1 MGKYSFVL
9 SDTLYKQYYLFKEHQ
24 DYDKDILLHLL
35 KFRCGEFLTN
45 TRQLDD
51 IGIGDR
57 VSKSLYDSLK
67 HARLTKQTLEE
78 LARKTD
84 YKLILC
90 DDRTDYPYVN
100 IMSDQISSH
109 ITGCF
114 YRNANKSLEIS
125 RLFIAGKIANSRT
138 VIDRFKRDH
147 ISSDKQLSLFLSV
160 SEKLKRS
167 KNQALVAESSDTL
180 RGIEGEA
187 ATTYF
192 SVFNQMIISQCEDF
206 PFNGRNRR
214 PPKDKVNALL
224 SFVYTLLN
232 HEVQSALETVGLDP
246 YVGFLHT
253 DRPGRASLAL
263 DMMEELRA
271 YLADRLVLSL
281 INRKQISG
289 KGFVEHGDN
298 GIVMDEDIRKGVL
311 LAWQKR
317 KKETI
322 IHPYLNESVPIGL
335 IPYIQAMLL
344 ARFLRNDLDNYPVFL
359 MK

>member
-1 MGKYSFVL
+1 
-9 SDTLYKQYYLFKEHQ
+9 
-24 DYDKDILLHLL
+24 
-35 KFRCGEFLTN
+35 
-45 TRQLDD
+45 
-51 IGIGDR
+51 
-57 VSKSLYDSLK
+57 
-67 HARLTKQTLEE
+67 
-78 LARKTD
+78 
-84 YKLILC
+84 
-90 DDRTDYPYVN
+90 
-100 IMSDQISSH
+100 
-109 ITGCF
+109 
-114 YRNANKSLEIS
+114 
-125 RLFIAGKIANSRT
+125 
-138 VIDRFKRDH
+138 
-147 ISSDKQLSLFLSV
+147 
-160 SEKLKRS
+160 
-167 KNQALVAESSDTL
+167 
-180 RGIEGEA
+180 
-187 ATTYF
+187 
-192 SVFNQMIISQCEDF
+192 MIISQCEDF

-246 YVGFLHT
+246 YVGFVHT

-271 YLADRLVLSL
+271 YLADRLVLSV
-281 INRKQISG
+281 INRKQISD

-298 GIVMDEDIRKGVL
+298 GIVMDEDIRKEVL